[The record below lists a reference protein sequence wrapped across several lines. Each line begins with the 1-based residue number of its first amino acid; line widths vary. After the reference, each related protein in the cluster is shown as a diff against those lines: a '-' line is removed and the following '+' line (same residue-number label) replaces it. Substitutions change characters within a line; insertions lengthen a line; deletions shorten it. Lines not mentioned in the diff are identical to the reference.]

1 MLHNFGGNIEMY
13 GVLDAVASGPIDARI
28 SENSTMVMIYAVTS
42 NIVIYISVSC

>member
-1 MLHNFGGNIEMY
+1 MY